1 MSKQP
6 DPFEMLYRAKWN
18 IPQATE
24 AIGFPANEASWL
36 EVKVAFRDWCIT
48 NSPDYEGR

>member
-18 IPQATE
+18 IPKATE

-36 EVKVAFRDWCIT
+36 EVKVAFRDWCVA
-48 NSPDYEGR
+48 NGPDYEGR